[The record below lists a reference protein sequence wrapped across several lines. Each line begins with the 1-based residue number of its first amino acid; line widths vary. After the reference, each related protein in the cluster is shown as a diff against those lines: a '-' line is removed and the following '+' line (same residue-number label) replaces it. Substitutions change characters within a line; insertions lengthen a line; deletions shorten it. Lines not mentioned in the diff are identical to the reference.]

1 MNIMTSSLNLS
12 EIFNDVQQKLEQN
25 IANMLDDVRSKNNE
39 YKELHDN
46 IMSLPFVAK
55 LVEENKMLKEKLS
68 KYETKRISLEVHEK
82 PVATREAD
90 KFVYTDDG
98 ETILLA
104 KNQVVSSNKV
114 CAEEEEKEEEASAEE
129 EEEEASAEEDE
140 EEEEASAE
148 EDEEEEE
155 ASAEEDEEEEE
166 ASAEEDEEEASA
178 EEDEEEA
185 SAKEEEEEEEA
196 SAKEEEEE
204 ASAKEE
210 EEEASAEEEEDEEEA
225 SAEDEEEVEEIM
237 INKKMYYTTN
247 AQNGYIYSDDD
258 GDVGDVVG
266 KFVNGEAQ
274 FD

>member
-68 KYETKRISLEVHEK
+68 KYETKRISLEVQEK
-82 PVATREAD
+82 PLPAREPD

-98 ETILLA
+98 ETMLLA
-104 KNQVVSSNKV
+104 KNAIVASKDAAAQ
-114 CAEEEEKEEEASAEE
+114 EESEEDEASAEE
-129 EEEEASAEEDE
+129 EEEEASAEEE
-140 EEEEASAE
+140 EEQEEASAE
-148 EDEEEEE
+148 E
-155 ASAEEDEEEEE
+155 
-166 ASAEEDEEEASA
+166 
-178 EEDEEEA
+178 
-185 SAKEEEEEEEA
+185 
-196 SAKEEEEE
+196 
-204 ASAKEE
+204 EE
-210 EEEASAEEEEDEEEA
+210 EEEASAEEEEEEA
-225 SAEDEEEVEEIM
+225 STEEDEEVEEIM

-247 AQNGYIYSDDD
+247 AQNGYIYADDD

>member
-68 KYETKRISLEVHEK
+68 KYETKRISLEVQEK
-82 PVATREAD
+82 PLPAREPD

-98 ETILLA
+98 ETMLLA
-104 KNQVVSSNKV
+104 KNAIVASKDAAAQ
-114 CAEEEEKEEEASAEE
+114 EESEEDEASAEE
-129 EEEEASAEEDE
+129 EEEEASAEE
-140 EEEEASAE
+140 EEEASAE
-148 EDEEEEE
+148 E
-155 ASAEEDEEEEE
+155 
-166 ASAEEDEEEASA
+166 
-178 EEDEEEA
+178 
-185 SAKEEEEEEEA
+185 
-196 SAKEEEEE
+196 
-204 ASAKEE
+204 EE
-210 EEEASAEEEEDEEEA
+210 EEEASAEEEEEEA
-225 SAEDEEEVEEIM
+225 STEEDEEVEEIM

-247 AQNGYIYSDDD
+247 AQNGYIYADDD